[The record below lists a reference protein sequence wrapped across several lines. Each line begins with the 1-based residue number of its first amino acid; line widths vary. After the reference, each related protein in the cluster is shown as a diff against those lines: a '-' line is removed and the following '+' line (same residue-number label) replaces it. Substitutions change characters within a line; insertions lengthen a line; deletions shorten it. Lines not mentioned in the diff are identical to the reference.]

1 MVRAALPGLAVALLL
16 ALPPGASAQDGCECL
31 WRGSFVDVQAGTDLV
46 ASATV
51 VGSKGNSIDIQ
62 VTQVL
67 RGEPPAA
74 PVRVWLHTA
83 NYCRPP
89 VSDFPVDSQWVFA
102 LHRIDQSVPGGF
114 NPSTPNISYGRIG
127 DYELSSCGGYWLR
140 QTGNQVTGNLVDAP
154 RWARDPD
161 MNPVLL
167 DLVAAFVNGDIG
179 PERLLAASREDPALK
194 ELILDTRA
202 FLRDGQ

>member
-1 MVRAALPGLAVALLL
+1 MLPGPLRCFAYALVL
-16 ALPPGASAQDGCECL
+16 ALSPGASAQDGCECL

-51 VGSKGNSIDIQ
+51 VARKGNSIDIELAQ
-62 VTQVL
+62 LL
-67 RGEPPAA
+67 RGEAPIA
-74 PVRVWLHTA
+74 PVRVWLHA
-83 NYCRPP
+83 ADYCRPP
-89 VSDFPVDSQWVFA
+89 ASDFPPGSQWVFA
-102 LHRIDQSVPGGF
+102 LDRITETVPGGF
-114 NPSTPNISYGRIG
+114 NPGTPNISYGRVG

-140 QTGNQVTGNLVDAP
+140 QSGEQVTGNLVDAP
-154 RWARDPD
+154 RWARDPE

-167 DLVAAFVNGDIG
+167 ELVAAFIDGEVGR
-179 PERLLAASREDPALK
+179 EQLLAASREDPALK